1 MYGTHVFPQVPYFR
15 SDAGVNLGYGISL
28 PPGGNVVY
36 VRSTGAADL
45 DPPELIGRTVPTL
58 AAALSQCRAGKM
70 DTVVVLPGHSESVSD
85 ATMLDNLVAGT
96 RIVGV
101 GQGDYRPTFTWTAT
115 TSQWKLDNAG
125 VVLSNLLLK
134 FTGAT
139 VAKAVDITAADVSIL
154 GCEVVNTIGAGSSA
168 TVGIAVSNAAHGC
181 KIIGNHIHNGA
192 DHTAGVTDAVLV
204 AGTTTPRDVVIR
216 DNIIMTPVATNGP
229 VRVSVAAKN
238 ILVANN
244 QIYNLQTAAVAG
256 ISVGNVAAD
265 GLICGNMIGLSE
277 GGTTG
282 TTEATCGIVFTSTG
296 STIKCFENYACND
309 ARASGL
315 IDPAVGD

>member
-1 MYGTHVFPQVPYFR
+1 MYGSHLFPQVPYFR

-36 VRSTGAADL
+36 VRSTGAADF
-45 DPPELIGRTVPTL
+45 DPPELIGRVVPTL
-58 AAALSQCRAGKM
+58 SAALSQCRSGKM
-70 DTVVVLPGHSESVSD
+70 DTVVILPGHSESVTD

-139 VAKAVDITAADVSIL
+139 VVKAIDITAADVSIL
-154 GCEVVNTIGAGSSA
+154 GCEVVNAIGAGSSA
-168 TVGIAVSNAAHGC
+168 TVGIAVSNASHGC
-181 KIIGNHIHNGA
+181 KIIGNHIHGA
-192 DHTAGVTDAVLV
+192 GLAAGVTDAVLV
-204 AGTTTPRDVVIR
+204 AGTTVPTDVIIKDNVIV
-216 DNIIMTPVATNGP
+216 TPVATNGP
-229 VRVSVAAKN
+229 VRVSVAATN
-238 ILVANN
+238 FIIASNY
-244 QIYNLQTAAVAG
+244 IYNLQTAAVAG

-265 GLICGNMIGLSE
+265 GLIAGNMIGLSE
-277 GGTTG
+277 GSASSTA
-282 TTEATCGIVFTSTG
+282 ATSGVVFTSTG
-296 STIKCFENYACND
+296 STAKCFENYVCNP
-309 ARASGL
+309 ARKSAPL
-315 IDPAVGD
+315 NPLVTV